1 MLDMRPRRPS
11 APAGAGPRRAAAEP
25 TPDFE
30 ELQASV
36 LFCNRCRL
44 PRPVH
49 ERLLLVLPDGELHEY
64 LCAACGASVG
74 TRKVEG
80 GPPPSLLV

>member
-1 MLDMRPRRPS
+1 MKVRRPP
-11 APAGAGPRRAAAEP
+11 APPAS
-25 TPDFE
+25 DFE

-36 LFCNRCRL
+36 LFCNRCRV
-44 PRPVH
+44 PRPVR
-49 ERLLLVLPDGELHEY
+49 ERLLLVLPTGEMHEY
-64 LCAACGASVG
+64 VCAACGASLG